1 MTFSQS
7 VSGGEL
13 VVGTFGDF
21 TMPDAPADGVM
32 HAELHADG
40 FTVMGADSFSEPAE
54 GWGKNRVH
62 AAFMSDEFDR
72 VRGFSDRFV
81 ERGAEAGMPLE
92 KRLRARTP

>member
-40 FTVMGADSFSEPAE
+40 FTVMGADSLQRTRRGVGQEP
-54 GWGKNRVH
+54 
-62 AAFMSDEFDR
+62 
-72 VRGFSDRFV
+72 
-81 ERGAEAGMPLE
+81 
-92 KRLRARTP
+92 RARRLHER